1 MNARDATRAYPSFP
15 STSYGLFTKDED
27 ADLDVSAANSYI
39 ALAAGDDFRGL
50 SWMTIDFRHDP
61 EKVIEKAEGDGKGR
75 IERERL

>member
-1 MNARDATRAYPSFP
+1 MHATRRELIRAFLALL
-15 STSYGLFTKDED
+15 TVFLQGMKN

-50 SWMTIDFRHDP
+50 SWMTIDLRHDP
-61 EKVIEKAEGDGKGR
+61 EEVIEKAEGDGKGR